1 MQMAQ
6 AKISGLILQ
15 TTGTTESKTIILM
28 FFFSVHVLEAAMAS
42 HLGNLGRYGLK
53 GERARDSIR
62 LWA

>member
-6 AKISGLILQ
+6 AKISGLILR
-15 TTGTTESKTIILM
+15 TTGTTEPKTIILIY
-28 FFFSVHVLEAAMAS
+28 FSVHVLEAAMAS